1 MRDRLVKVQEDYDK
15 FASCMNNQVGGNSL
29 VTKFRRKKT
38 RLELSKKGKVEEKKE
53 VIDEQ
58 DCMENYEG
66 KNIEEILTE
75 MGV

>member
-1 MRDRLVKVQEDYDK
+1 
-15 FASCMNNQVGGNSL
+15 MNNQVGGNSL